1 MRIALRLIAL
11 FVLIAAVVFWYAAGA
26 NRGWTKNKVRVQIV
40 DEVTGITGPGPE
52 QKKFV
57 PGLDFL
63 SVAAG
68 GALVLTAV
76 SFLFRT
82 QKTEQ
87 NKSNHQT

>member
-1 MRIALRLIAL
+1 MRLALRLLAL
-11 FVLIAAVVFWYAAGA
+11 AVLIAAIVFWYAAGA
-26 NRGWTKNKVRVQIV
+26 NRGWTKNKVQVQVV

-63 SVAAG
+63 SLAVGGAFVLAAG
-68 GALVLTAV
+68 

-82 QKTEQ
+82 KKTETK
-87 NKSNHQT
+87 N

>member
-1 MRIALRLIAL
+1 MKVALRLLAL
-11 FVLIAAVVFWYAAGA
+11 IVLIAAVLFWYAKGA
-26 NRGWTKNKVRVQIV
+26 NRGWTKNKVRVQVV

-63 SVAAG
+63 SLAVG
-68 GALVLTAV
+68 GAFVLAAS

-82 QKTEQ
+82 KKTE
-87 NKSNHQT
+87 KKLNHQT